1 LNVPCANDQAQRG
14 SLLDDFDPSVALYK
28 GITNACFYEF
38 GGTSTCAAAFAGD
51 ADGFGPA
58 RRFCCCVAA
67 ANSGNTNDAAAAAC
81 PATGKTASGAG
92 GGGGTVGGVGPDPAD
107 DEEED
112 DANDSVECAANDVLC
127 TVLTVGRTL
136 FDLYLTLC
144 GAGVGV

>member
-14 SLLDDFDPSVALYK
+14 SLLDDFDPSVTLYQ
-28 GITNACFYEF
+28 GTTNACFYEF

-51 ADGFGPA
+51 DVGFGPA

-67 ANSGNTNDAAAAAC
+67 NSSSSANDAAATAC
-81 PATGKTASGAG
+81 PPTGNTASGGG

-107 DEEED
+107 DDDDED
-112 DANDSVECAANDVLC
+112 DNVACAANDVLC